1 MSITSIRIASLI
13 VALTSIFL
21 ITGCRFGRGSL
32 HLSEAEEQLR
42 LKRYDDAITSYRA
55 HIDHRLGVEDRP
67 SWENPYFYLMLI
79 VDIEVNR
86 DNIVGARAALAEAE
100 AKGVDSTLIADR
112 WRSLARWY
120 ELHGENREA
129 FELLQAHRHL
139 DTLLF
144 DAALDRLAKQIVKEE
159 ETALSAE
166 KGDKGP
172 KAGKLPPDN
181 HP

>member
-1 MSITSIRIASLI
+1 MTITSPRIASLI
-13 VALTSIFL
+13 VAVASVFL
-21 ITGCRFGRGSL
+21 VTGCRFGRGSL

-42 LKRYDDAITSYRA
+42 LKQYDDAIASYRA
-55 HIDHRLGVEDRP
+55 HIDHRLEVEDRP
-67 SWENPYFYLMLI
+67 AWENPYFYLMLI

-86 DNIVGARAALAEAE
+86 DNISGARAALAEAE

-129 FELLQAHRHL
+129 FELLQAQRQL

-159 ETALSAE
+159 ETAVSRE
-166 KGDKGP
+166 KS
-172 KAGKLPPDN
+172 N
-181 HP
+181 